1 MSTWRARHCALPR
14 GQAMAASRALRR
26 GSFPVSFL
34 CLRAR
39 FCCWRTRESRG
50 GDTARV
56 TSLMKEE
63 MDAAISA
70 AAGLGWGR
78 AAVSSS
84 VGGASACGA
93 VGALSR
99 QEHLE

>member
-1 MSTWRARHCALPR
+1 MSNWRARHCALPR

-39 FCCWRTRESRG
+39 FCCWRTHESRG

-70 AAGLGWGR
+70 GLGWGR
-78 AAVSSS
+78 AAVSSA
-84 VGGASACGA
+84 GGALACGA

-99 QEHLE
+99 QERLE